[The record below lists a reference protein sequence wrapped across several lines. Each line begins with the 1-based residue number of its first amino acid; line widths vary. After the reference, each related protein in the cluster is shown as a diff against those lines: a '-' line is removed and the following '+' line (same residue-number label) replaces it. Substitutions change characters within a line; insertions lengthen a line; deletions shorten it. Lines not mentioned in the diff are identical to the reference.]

1 LLENYWENIPVTP
14 KFDLEGLPNRNSLV
28 YAKLYRLGGMR
39 TFVRGTLRFVL
50 GIFAYS
56 DLTQFIRYPGYT
68 SLLHSFK
75 KLGFLNNKKA
85 IYLQGWNTF
94 VRQSMLIEYEREDDF
109 IPSLPQVIPAA
120 QLQSLHDAL
129 EWLGLTVS
137 ALNYPP
143 PTKQMPPL
151 PNGPETP
158 LSIFAYLLSE
168 KLRYAPND
176 KDMVVLSHEI
186 ITDDSYVNRDF
197 DGPRREQ
204 AHTSTLI
211 TYGTSH
217 MNVGFQGER
226 PASAMA
232 RTVGFPAA
240 IAAMLIAEGKIQL
253 TGVRQPAERE
263 IYQPV
268 LKELEQMGIVME
280 EKTRRV
286 VRDRGEL
293 PDTVEGALG
302 LAVASEEKK
311 RKWKM
316 GAVED
321 AWNLDLDSDE
331 GWKEEEVVEW
341 SKEYRKPR

>member
-1 LLENYWENIPVTP
+1 M
-14 KFDLEGLPNRNSLV
+14 LV
-28 YAKLYRLGGMR
+28 
-39 TFVRGTLRFVL
+39 
-50 GIFAYS
+50 
-56 DLTQFIRYPGYT
+56 
-68 SLLHSFK
+68 
-75 KLGFLNNKKA
+75 
-85 IYLQGWNTF
+85 
-94 VRQSMLIEYEREDDF
+94 EYESEDGY
-109 IPSLPQVIPAA
+109 IPSLPEVIPVA

-129 EWLGLTVS
+129 EWLGLATS
-137 ALNYPP
+137 TPDYSPFKN
-143 PTKQMPPL
+143 QMPPL
-151 PNGPETP
+151 PRDPETP

-186 ITDDSYVNRDF
+186 ITDDFYLNKGF
-197 DGPRREQ
+197 DGRRREQ

-211 TYGTSH
+211 AYGTDK

-268 LKELEQMGIVME
+268 LKELEEMGIVME
-280 EKTRRV
+280 ENSRRV
-286 VRDRGEL
+286 VRDRSEL
-293 PDTVEGALG
+293 PNTIEGALG

-321 AWNLDLDSDE
+321 AWNLDLDYDQ
-331 GWKEEEVVEW
+331 GWKEEESVEW
-341 SKEYRKPR
+341 AKEARNAH